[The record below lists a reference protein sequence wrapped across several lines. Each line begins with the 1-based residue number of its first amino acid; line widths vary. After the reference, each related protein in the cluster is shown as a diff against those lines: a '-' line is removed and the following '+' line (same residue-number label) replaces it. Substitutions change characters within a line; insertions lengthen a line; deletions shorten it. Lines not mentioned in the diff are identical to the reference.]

1 MSVWGKTDTKVKWEL
16 LFTFLIA
23 PNSAIGLV
31 QYILVNNE
39 IGLTHTH
46 LQIIQTATLEH
57 YDMKQGQQPS
67 KFLYTGS
74 KLKRRE
80 CLAHWNIHLFYQLD
94 TRTDVL
100 TKEPFNFPMKAYL
113 RDVDESSHFSKTAWS
128 DRSTRWHFYKCFIQL
143 CDSPPTS
150 SFPKPWT
157 EGESAAEL
165 LSCFPCEINFITKA
179 ILRCCFPEVMSGE
192 KETKKIKQKLH
203 S

>member
-1 MSVWGKTDTKVKWEL
+1 MSVWVKTDTKVKWEL

-23 PNSAIGLV
+23 PYSAIGLV

-39 IGLTHTH
+39 IGLTHIH
-46 LQIIQTATLEH
+46 KSFKLQPWSIMTWNRVSSLPNSFIQA
-57 YDMKQGQQPS
+57 P
-67 KFLYTGS
+67 

-94 TRTDVL
+94 ARTDVL
-100 TKEPFNFPMKAYL
+100 TKEPFNFPMKVYL

-143 CDSPPTS
+143 CDSPPTF

-157 EGESAAEL
+157 KGESAAEL

-179 ILRCCFPEVMSGE
+179 ILRCCFPEVTSGE